1 MHLYILLY
9 VYAQRVN
16 FYKKLSEI
24 IVTIFLLIHA
34 IHPWI
39 IVLYRG

>member
-1 MHLYILLY
+1 MRLY
-9 VYAQRVN
+9 VLLHVYAHRVN
-16 FYKKLSEI
+16 FYKKLYEI

>member
-1 MHLYILLY
+1 MHTELISIKK
-9 VYAQRVN
+9 
-16 FYKKLSEI
+16 FYEI

-39 IVLYRG
+39 IVLYRGRCNYRTHN